1 MDPLTIRY
9 LKTYQIWHHRRLLL
23 THLRNPIPELR
34 FIERC
39 LEVDSKNYHTWSY
52 RQWLLAYFIDDDDLW
67 RGELDFVENAIG
79 DDVRNNSAWHHRYFI
94 VFGCRVR
101 PGEEDRA
108 RVARREL
115 TYVFL
120 TQSTSYLMH
129 QNSFTKQSISLAP
142 NNPSAWNYLRGI
154 LDHMKLPYSLLARF
168 VKPYTVPLGS
178 QRVDVVDLENPPP
191 SPGAQLPCVHAL
203 EFMADIHEQTGV
215 KDNILRAV
223 EVKSFPLIV
232 SGCL

>member
-1 MDPLTIRY
+1 
-9 LKTYQIWHHRRLLL
+9 
-23 THLRNPIPELR
+23 
-34 FIERC
+34 
-39 LEVDSKNYHTWSY
+39 
-52 RQWLLAYFIDDDDLW
+52 LLAYFIDDDDLW

-115 TYVFL
+115 TYVLL
-120 TQSTSYLMH
+120 TQSTLYLMH

-223 EVKSFPLIV
+223 EVKSSPFIV